1 MAYTLDFFELE
12 GKTGSVAVNT
22 FFFGTSSLVSRL
34 ACGAGFVVNV

>member
-12 GKTGSVAVNT
+12 GTTGSVAVSS
-22 FFFGTSSLVSRL
+22 FFFGTSLFASRM

>member
-1 MAYTLDFFELE
+1 MAYTLNCLELE

-22 FFFGTSSLVSRL
+22 FFFGRSSLVSRL